1 MSAFLRVR
9 QPLRLQLH
17 VGSVPVAGESVQL
30 EECDGGF
37 TLRTSS
43 GHLLRQETSTPP
55 HADSLRQLY
64 QATRVSV
71 REALMNP
78 LGVMAH

>member
-9 QPLRLQLH
+9 QPLRLQLLAD
-17 VGSVPVAGESVQL
+17 SVPVAGEAVQL

-37 TLRTSS
+37 VLRTSS
-43 GHLLRQETSTPP
+43 GHLLRQESSRPP

-64 QATRVSV
+64 QATRVRV
-71 REALMNP
+71 CALCTP
-78 LGVMAH
+78 